1 MLITENDYM
10 SSQNIMRCYLKKKKK
25 EAENH
30 LMEEQETRA
39 FSPELSCQAWL
50 CLSAFSYLK
59 L

>member
-1 MLITENDYM
+1 M
-10 SSQNIMRCYLKKKKK
+10 SSQNVMQSYLKKKKK
-25 EAENH
+25 KEVENH

-39 FSPELSCQAWL
+39 FSLELSCQAWL

>member
-1 MLITENDYM
+1 MVKLDIGRDED
-10 SSQNIMRCYLKKKKK
+10 RLKLLEGYYKKRGG
-25 EAENH
+25 AENH

>member
-1 MLITENDYM
+1 MLITEDDYM
-10 SSQNIMRCYLKKKKK
+10 SSQNVEMLFKKKKK

-30 LMEEQETRA
+30 LMEEQETWA

>member
-1 MLITENDYM
+1 MLF
-10 SSQNIMRCYLKKKKK
+10 KKKKK